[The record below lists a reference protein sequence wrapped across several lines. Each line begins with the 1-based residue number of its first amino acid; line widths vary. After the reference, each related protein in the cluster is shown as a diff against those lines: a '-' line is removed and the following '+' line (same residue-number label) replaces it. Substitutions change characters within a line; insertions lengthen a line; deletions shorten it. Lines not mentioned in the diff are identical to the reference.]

1 MKIKITKTDKEYIWK
16 KIEYVKKKKA
26 ILEKNELYNLLNN
39 PDILEYS
46 KDDLMLIYNS
56 LEYVFKQKIK
66 GLSKEIDKF
75 EFYQVKKIFSIL
87 NEPN

>member
-1 MKIKITKTDKEYIWK
+1 MKVKITETDKEYIWK
-16 KIEYVKKKKA
+16 KIEYNKKKKA
-26 ILEKNELYNLLNN
+26 ILEKNDLYNLLNN

-75 EFYQVKKIFSIL
+75 EFHQVKKIFNICL
-87 NEPN
+87 K